1 MPNKPARELEHCRL
15 NSVFFSTLR
24 CDPVNP
30 TRRRMT
36 AVERVA
42 RAHKVNPYFHRKN
55 SQLDLY
61 KSFHRA
67 RSRAHNTR
75 ISNVNS
81 LSLRRDD
88 VGSVGELRLFSLRH
102 KFNALHRRVE
112 CCVFFAWNRVSRH
125 RVSICEFSQS
135 AAILLRYLLLH
146 RVQWILAGSDGFTLC
161 AIQSLSPSKT
171 RAGSS
176 RAAESIHSWNFKYFT
191 I

>member
-1 MPNKPARELEHCRL
+1 MTQLTQHDDEWRRLRESRELTKSIHI
-15 NSVFFSTLR
+15 FT
-24 CDPVNP
+24 
-30 TRRRMT
+30 
-36 AVERVA
+36 ERI
-42 RAHKVNPYFHRKN
+42 RNWT
-55 SQLDLY
+55 Y
-61 KSFHRA
+61 KSFHRT

-88 VGSVGELRLFSLRH
+88 VGSVGELILFSLRH

-146 RVQWILAGSDGFTLC
+146 RVQWILAGSDGFALC